1 MVERKYS
8 TFGADPDALANFRA
22 TVPASIMP
30 FGNLSQPKPGA
41 VPQALNAVVA
51 DYTSRGEGLAGQVP
65 TQIQQA
71 AQAAA
76 SNLPGGQQQAPVN
89 PMDLLLQDYNN
100 LLSRPE
106 AWDVSGGPNAG
117 LISALRG
124 QRETFQKNYATNK
137 ADANNLYGILSSD
150 IEEYGAGLQTR
161 YGESAEQMSAAETAR
176 NDALIAQQ
184 AAQEARRAA
193 AAAELGLSAES
204 LQMTPDTTVNELM
217 ATNAGAASNWA
228 NLFEA
233 NRLRED
239 ASTGRQLAGATAT
252 KNQQLVAMKNFLDQ
266 QQAAIDQQIS
276 LERSKAPTRQLSD
289 IGKVLQ
295 GAALGAYEDYLNPE
309 EGPLYSQNPLIA
321 KKQQGFE
328 LFGKSMANPG
338 DRKWYDDTYASV
350 VSKINNAKAGVSPGL
365 TTEEK
370 RFQQAFGIS
379 GVGLGIVDPNLL
391 YGG

>member
-1 MVERKYS
+1 VVERKYS

-22 TVPASIMP
+22 TGPASIMP

-41 VPQALNAVVA
+41 VPQSLNAVVA
-51 DYTSRGEGLAGQVP
+51 DYTSRGGGLAGQLP

-76 SNLPGGQQQAPVN
+76 RNLPGGQQQAPVN

-184 AAQEARRAA
+184 AAQEGRRAA

-266 QQAAIDQQIS
+266 QQAMVDQQIS

-289 IGKVLQ
+289 IGRVLQ
-295 GAALGAYEDYLNPE
+295 EAALGNYRDFLSPE
-309 EGPLYSQNPLIA
+309 EAAAYSQNPQIA

-328 LFGKSMANPG
+328 MFGKSMGNPA
-338 DRKWYDDTYASV
+338 DLKWYDSTYS
-350 VSKINNAKAGVSPGL
+350 SIINKINNAKAGTTPGL

-370 RFQQAFGIS
+370 RFQQAFGIT

-391 YGG
+391 YRG